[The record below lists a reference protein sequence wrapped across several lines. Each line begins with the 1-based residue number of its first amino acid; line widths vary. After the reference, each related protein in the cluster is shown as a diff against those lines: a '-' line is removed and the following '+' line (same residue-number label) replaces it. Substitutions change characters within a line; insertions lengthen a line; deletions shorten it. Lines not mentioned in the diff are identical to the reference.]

1 MISINIFL
9 LTYHRYILQRVCLWF
24 RVRVQL
30 TPTVHRSGYCV
41 SQFAECIYIKHTTI
55 DRWLVFIHKS
65 FTFHHRCQ
73 RFFFLSGLMA
83 SGTSINL
90 ESKYLFFFKVIFF
103 CGGGGI
109 KHFLKVFRLSL
120 LSSFTLMKNI
130 SGWAY
135 SLIFPQSN
143 IYSVTYMHKK

>member
-65 FTFHHRCQ
+65 LPFIIAANVS
-73 RFFFLSGLMA
+73 FFYQVWWHQVHLL
-83 SGTSINL
+83 IWNQN
-90 ESKYLFFFKVIFF
+90 LFFSKWFLFVE
-103 CGGGGI
+103 GGGI

>member
-1 MISINIFL
+1 MISIKNFL

-73 RFFFLSGLMA
+73 CFFFYQVWWHQVHLL
-83 SGTSINL
+83 IWNQN
-90 ESKYLFFFKVIFF
+90 LFFFKVIFF
-103 CGGGGI
+103 VEGGGLNI
-109 KHFLKVFRLSL
+109 FKRITVKFYFDEKHKRLSL
-120 LSSFTLMKNI
+120 QFD
-130 SGWAY
+130 
-135 SLIFPQSN
+135 FPQSN

>member
-1 MISINIFL
+1 MISIKNFL

-73 RFFFLSGLMA
+73 CFFFLSGLMA

-90 ESKYLFFFKVIFF
+90 ESKSFFFQSDFF
-103 CGGGGI
+103 LWRGGGLNI
-109 KHFLKVFRLSL
+109 FKRITVKFYFDEKHKRLSL
-120 LSSFTLMKNI
+120 QFD
-130 SGWAY
+130 
-135 SLIFPQSN
+135 FPQSN